1 MKDFKINNKTLI
13 FSLLHITDIFNA
25 IYYDS
30 ILIIAIVAG
39 ILGAGNSG
47 GSVRAASAIG
57 VTAGVYLLKDGYD
70 REAEAQIHIDALQEL
85 GDSLEAS
92 IESHV
97 IELEDRTITLTGT
110 VENQYQQWRNILK
123 DIYQLDVSS
132 SDDRD

>member
-1 MKDFKINNKTLI
+1 MIG
-13 FSLLHITDIFNA
+13 A
-25 IYYDS
+25 A
-30 ILIIAIVAG
+30 AIVAG
-39 ILGAGNSG
+39 IFGAGNSD

-57 VTAGVYLLKDGYD
+57 MTGGVYLLKAGYD
-70 REAEAQIHIDALQEL
+70 REAEAHIHIDALQEL

-110 VENQYQQWRNILK
+110 VENQYKQWRNILK